1 MITRVLLI
9 AFLALPALAQASPCT
24 ARFIKGQAAKA
35 RPDSEADDLY
45 FFSGA
50 LDKPVVGTV
59 AAVNASA
66 PVAARRKDEKNDPLH
81 PDRIVV
87 AASGDMAY
95 EYGTAHMT
103 YTERD
108 TGKLVDFTAAYLR
121 VWRAEGGSC
130 KLAAEMFEPEGE
142 K

>member
-1 MITRVLLI
+1 MITRVLMF
-9 AFLALPALAQASPCT
+9 AFLAVPAFAQAGPCT
-24 ARFIKGQAAKA
+24 AQFIEGQAAK
-35 RPDSEADDLY
+35 PQPNSVADDLY

-59 AAVNASA
+59 ATEKASA
-66 PVAARRKDEKNDPLH
+66 PVAARRKDEKHDPLH

-87 AASGDMAY
+87 AASSDMAY
-95 EYGTAHMT
+95 EYGTAHMS

-108 TGKLVDFTAAYLR
+108 TGKLIDFTAAYLR
-121 VWRAEGGSC
+121 VWKAEGGSC
-130 KLAAEMFEPEGE
+130 KLAAEMFQPEGQ